1 MPPLTDLDLIWNRA
15 CFGEATEPRSGDV
28 ALAALLLFHGP
39 AMNGGVLYA
48 IECMGPERLAEACD
62 GFRYFGFSSIASD
75 LEDASRALATN
86 EDLDALEKQFD
97 ERYWRYVPEDG
108 VLVKAFEA
116 DYAARPENYA
126 PLE

>member
-1 MPPLTDLDLIWNRA
+1 MATSTNLDLIWNRA
-15 CFGEATEPRSGDV
+15 CFGKTNKPRPGDV
-28 ALAALLLFHGP
+28 ALTALLAYHGP
-39 AMNGGVLYA
+39 AMNGGVLHA
-48 IECMGPERLAEACD
+48 IEVLGNEKITEACD

-75 LEDASRALATN
+75 LEDASRALATD
-86 EDLDALEKQFD
+86 EDLNALEEESN
-97 ERYWRYVPEDG
+97 ERYWQHVPKDD